1 VIDLRCRPI
10 DEWIGP
16 RTWGPNMKKA
26 PFGATWERTR
36 KDLIRELEI
45 LDARDVLIGLDVRAD
60 QIRQGGRHT
69 LMADWQGMSG
79 TSLPWPE
86 RGAVLTSDPI
96 TKSVWDYPL
105 PKKEQPVDPTP
116 RITREPRVLTE
127 RELFRGVTARKV
139 AHRLDK
145 STPILSVGWNAWAVV
160 ACTNRRVN
168 ITAARADN
176 LPEGVRLC
184 QHCHPE
190 TKMQR
195 LTNPR
200 VIPATYT
207 NTPEAP
213 EPMLQFFA
221 YAHLPERLQTVSAS
235 FSELAHA
242 IVAKLPRNPERTVA
256 LRKLL
261 ESKDAA
267 VRAMIYRDPS

>member
-1 VIDLRCRPI
+1 MIDLRCRPI

-26 PFGATWERTR
+26 PFGTIWERTR
-36 KDLIRELEI
+36 KDLIHELEI

-60 QIRQGGRHT
+60 QIRQDGWPKANVSAPPAVSLT
-69 LMADWQGMSG
+69 F
-79 TSLPWPE
+79 TSTHGPLRYQCDRWD
-86 RGAVLTSDPI
+86 RWHSNLRAIGLVL
-96 TKSVWDYPL
+96 
-105 PKKEQPVDPTP
+105 Q
-116 RITREPRVLTE
+116 R
-127 RELFRGVTARKV
+127 
-139 AHRLDK
+139 
-145 STPILSVGWNAWAVV
+145 
-160 ACTNRRVN
+160 
-168 ITAARADN
+168 
-176 LPEGVRLC
+176 
-184 QHCHPE
+184 
-190 TKMQR
+190 QR
-195 LTNPR
+195 LVNEAGVGASDQVYRGFSALPPGGAIA
-200 VIPATYT
+200 VPGAM
-207 NTPEAP
+207 TPEAP